1 MKSSGNGNVAQCV
14 ANLIATYQGEVPYQ
28 RLKGMAT
35 DVIDENLITSE
46 PKIKNHATWLIEN
59 YEERAVVND
68 IKVNIDESGIV
79 KINPDISYQ
88 GVIDG

>member
-14 ANLIATYQGEVPYQ
+14 ANLISTYQGEVPYQ
-28 RLKGMAT
+28 RLKGM
-35 DVIDENLITSE
+35 DPSVIDENLITSE

-68 IKVNIDESGIV
+68 INVNVNESGKVQIE
-79 KINPDISYQ
+79 PDISF
-88 GVIDG
+88 

>member
-28 RLKGMAT
+28 RLKGM
-35 DVIDENLITSE
+35 DPSLIDENIITSE

-59 YEERAVVND
+59 FEERATVND
-68 IKVNIDESGIV
+68 INVSINESGTVQIE
-79 KINPDISYQ
+79 PDISF
-88 GVIDG
+88 

>member
-1 MKSSGNGNVAQCV
+1 MKASGNGNVAQCV

-35 DVIDENLITSE
+35 DIIDQNLITSE

-68 IKVNIDESGIV
+68 INVNINESGKVQIE
-79 KINPDISYQ
+79 PDITF
-88 GVIDG
+88 